1 MFHSCPP
8 PPSAP
13 PPHPSSPPPP
23 YTTTFQTCFFSF
35 PAYFTLSPLP
45 HPSPSQPFA
54 PHVPPYY
61 TVVAGRLVIRRP
73 LHTVLIQYSNGLA
86 FP

>member
-8 PPSAP
+8 PP
-13 PPHPSSPPPP
+13 PPHPSPP
-23 YTTTFQTCFFSF
+23 Q
-35 PAYFTLSPLP
+35 PL
-45 HPSPSQPFA
+45 A

-61 TVVAGRLVIRRP
+61 TVVAGRLVICRP
-73 LHTVLIQYSNGLA
+73 LHTVQYSNGLA